1 MNDMGTD
8 DKSSNLGVLIP
19 ASSLLP
25 PLPPL
30 LEPPSAGAYT
40 TFNERSVRLGTIG
53 FLRFLFCNNSIPI
66 QFGDGPIYTDLGG

>member
-1 MNDMGTD
+1 MNDIGTD

-19 ASSLLP
+19 ASSSI
-25 PLPPL
+25 LPPL

-40 TFNERSVRLGTIG
+40 TFNERSVGLGTIG
-53 FLRFLFCNNSIPI
+53 FLRFLFCNSNIPI